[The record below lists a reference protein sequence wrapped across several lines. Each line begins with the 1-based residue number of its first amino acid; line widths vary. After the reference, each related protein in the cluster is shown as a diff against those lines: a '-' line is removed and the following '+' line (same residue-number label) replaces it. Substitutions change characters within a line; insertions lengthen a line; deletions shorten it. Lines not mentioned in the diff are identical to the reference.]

1 MPDDVITME
10 SLLAKGPELSSMPE
24 VYLRVTQQ
32 LEDDNSSAK
41 MIGDTVQNDPALS
54 TRILK
59 MVNSAYYGMPNKVS
73 TMSQAVQLLG
83 RDRLKQILI
92 GSVLVNVFRDPEID
106 SFSLTD
112 FWQHSIKTAIIA
124 KQLAIQ
130 HVDISEPD
138 SIFIAGLLH
147 DLGRLLLASKL
158 PLEYE
163 KIEGRKRSQDLLET
177 ERKVLGFD
185 HAELAA
191 TLMTQWGLPDIL
203 VTCTRHHHDSEYA
216 EAYSTANRVIYVAN
230 KLSRNIP
237 PMDEGE
243 AQEQLAEIDNWQLL
257 GLPLDQIGF
266 ACQLADEQM
275 FDVMESLGM
284 IDIELETD

>member
-1 MPDDVITME
+1 MGRISADDCEQRLILTALDKRRGFVKPDIRAITIELLRYVI
-10 SLLAKGPELSSMPE
+10 A
-24 VYLRVTQQ
+24 
-32 LEDDNSSAK
+32 
-41 MIGDTVQNDPALS
+41 
-54 TRILK
+54 
-59 MVNSAYYGMPNKVS
+59 KVS
-73 TMSQAVQLLG
+73 VIEIVVA
-83 RDRLKQILI
+83 
-92 GSVLVNVFRDPEID
+92 PEIRCLPY
-106 SFSLTD
+106 SSSLVSH
-112 FWQHSIKTAIIA
+112 HSIKTAIIA

-158 PLEYE
+158 PLVYE
-163 KIEGRKRSQDLLET
+163 KIEGRKRGQDLLET
-177 ERKVLGFD
+177 ERQALGFD

-191 TLMTQWGLPDIL
+191 SLMTQWGLPDIL

-216 EAYSTANRVIYVAN
+216 DTYATANRVIYVAN

-237 PMDEGE
+237 PMDEDE
-243 AQEQLAEIDNWQLL
+243 AQEQLSKIDNWQLL
-257 GLPLDQIGF
+257 GLPLDQISF

-284 IDIELETD
+284 IDIEFEAG